1 MPYLSTVTNIYV
13 VLLAQRKA
21 IDGGEPWEPSG
32 FWCFV
37 GRSQTSPTFF
47 SFCPSPRKGQAYTRK
62 WMDEQCK
69 LLTVDD
75 TSHAVRDVVQ
85 FLGDLKPEGGD
96 VRLG

>member
-1 MPYLSTVTNIYV
+1 
-13 VLLAQRKA
+13 
-21 IDGGEPWEPSG
+21 
-32 FWCFV
+32 
-37 GRSQTSPTFF
+37 
-47 SFCPSPRKGQAYTRK
+47 
-62 WMDEQCK
+62 MDEQCK